1 MLPDPSGFGAED
13 IVCPQEWR
21 CKRFGF
27 RIFSGDFDDRKN
39 RLTDYSKG
47 RRRKKKKK
55 KLMKR
60 KKTSGGAWRAD
71 LSMSVLMGSLV
82 SINI

>member
-47 RRRKKKKK
+47 RRRKKKKEQINEEEEDEWWC
-55 KLMKR
+55 LA
-60 KKTSGGAWRAD
+60 GG
-71 LSMSVLMGSLV
+71 SVNV
-82 SINI
+82 SVNGLISVH